1 MEHPTD
7 EQRLRF
13 ARIEAST
20 AENREIVRH
29 LLRGCPLCG
38 NKIRAD
44 IYPQIPEAA
53 YEEPLN
59 RLERASQKMTSPA
72 KAQARELRRHR
83 HA

>member
-1 MEHPTD
+1 MKHPTD
-7 EQRLRF
+7 EQLLRF

-44 IYPQIPEAA
+44 IYPQIPEEA
-53 YEEPLN
+53 YEKPLN
-59 RLERASQKMTSPA
+59 RLERASRKMTSA
-72 KAQARELRRHR
+72 TKAQARELRRNR
-83 HA
+83 QA